1 MKLRGIVRLA
11 AAAATATAL
20 LVGGLAAPSS
30 AAAGD
35 DLGDIDFPGAALVFE
50 EPVYAAT
57 APTKGCAGIDTGKAV
72 ADKDGWLFDK
82 PEGRWTDLQYIF
94 LFVKNGGQSYDD
106 LVVLVLDDEGVYTF
120 VETDPTALAKRLTA
134 NALANTKAEKL
145 PLPTGPAPAGVSGSL
160 ADGGGWLKTPAGWA
174 LAVGVALTDPLQE
187 GTFNLVRACA
197 AAAEPSSPASPSPV
211 VPSSPAPGA
220 GPQLPVT
227 GTNVWVLTG
236 AGAALVAAG
245 AFLFVAYRRRQRV
258 KFVA

>member
-1 MKLRGIVRLA
+1 MKLRGIARLA
-11 AAAATATAL
+11 ATAAAATAL

-94 LFVKNGGQSYDD
+94 LFIKNGGQTFDD
-106 LVVLVLDDEGVYTF
+106 IVPIVLDADGVYTF
-120 VETDPTALAKRLTA
+120 VESDPTALAKKLT
-134 NALANTKAEKL
+134 TKALNGKTAKVD
-145 PLPTGPAPAGVSGSL
+145 LPTAPAPAGVSGSL
-160 ADGGGWLKTPAGWA
+160 VDGGGWLKTPAGWA
-174 LAVGVALTDPLQE
+174 LAVGIALTDPLQQ

-197 AAAEPSSPASPSPV
+197 AAAEPTSPASPSPV

-236 AGAALVAAG
+236 AGAALVATG